1 MVGVGL
7 CFVIFMTIGP
17 RRSVV
22 GTIGKGIFGSV
33 LLLLV
38 DGEEHRQYLCHEG
51 DKQGVHAQEEGTQV
65 NHRVQFMKGES
76 WQLSAFCSLS
86 SWSLISGPRPV
97 SAWGCSLLR
106 VRSC

>member
-1 MVGVGL
+1 MCVGWGWGL

-38 DGEEHRQYLCHEG
+38 EG
-51 DKQGVHAQEEGTQV
+51 RNTGSMFV
-65 NHRVQFMKGES
+65 MKRISKEYMIKKKE
-76 WQLSAFCSLS
+76 QSLP
-86 SWSLISGPRPV
+86 GD
-97 SAWGCSLLR
+97 AAC
-106 VRSC
+106 